1 MSERGSFTTEYIY
14 NDEDYEIIREA
25 LDQKRKYLCISPPAT
40 WTNGEGTVLEMP
52 IVSGK
57 VGELTSGWEYKTLES
72 ALENVKTHNEVR
84 IIVMCDSG
92 DIYLMTKTPEGEV
105 DYDELVI
112 RESGEDEDEECEI
125 EDYEVDIFKHS
136 SADGVHTKAVW
147 QSGTITE
154 DFLPR
159 EKEND

>member
-14 NDEDYEIIREA
+14 NDEDYKIIREA

-40 WTNGEGTVLEMP
+40 WSNGDETFEMP

-57 VGELTSGWEYKTLES
+57 VGELTSGWEYRTLED

-112 RESGEDEDEECEI
+112 RESGEDEDEGCEI
-125 EDYEVDIFKHS
+125 EVYEVDISKHRL
-136 SADGVHTKAVW
+136 ADGIHTKTVW

-154 DFLPR
+154 DFLPQER
-159 EKEND
+159 END